1 MLGATD
7 GQLDAE
13 LAEPEPRLGNSVRP
27 DNIGKVGRKTSG
39 HDMAYR
45 LGSRPAQRIRRPR
58 RELIKLCAFFLPG
71 CSLAKPN
78 INRLA
83 SCLLCLTFFLLEMAS
98 VSMGD
103 SLRLFCL
110 PACLPACLFV
120 CLLFLDAPVR
130 PISRPDRRP
139 VALVLNITQA
149 SGAGRSGHVRP
160 PRRRRLSRRRGA
172 MRWPR

>member
-120 CLLFLDAPVR
+120 CLFVVPRCARTTNLATR
-130 PISRPDRRP
+130 
-139 VALVLNITQA
+139 QA
-149 SGAGRSGHVRP
+149 TGRART
-160 PRRRRLSRRRGA
+160 
-172 MRWPR
+172 